1 MRVQKN
7 YTPSSSSHQRG
18 GFFQRISGIGLLGI
32 AFIITLAT
40 LSYHSG
46 DPSWNRATDTQPQ
59 NLVGHMGASI
69 ADILLQILGLASAML
84 SLSLIAWGWRLG
96 RGERLRSPAIRICA
110 LCICLIS
117 MAVSFACL
125 PTPHAW
131 PIATGLGGAIGHFI
145 KLKML
150 GMIPL
155 PFIVLAAVF
164 ITIMTMPYALGLK
177 RKEWRALFNGSK
189 KLLIIGT
196 IIVSFFTQIFRRND
210 ADDDDEEPIRRPT
223 ARATKATIRT
233 RRNYS
238 DDEEDEDEEDVSP
251 HRASKASPK
260 NTKSHKLR
268 DMWHHADED
277 DEEEDDSRART
288 SSAVPNSIE
297 KALRL
302 LAQDEKDDVIPP
314 RPHAANASSASHAVS
329 GAKPKKAEPKQAS
342 LALRPK
348 DGNFV
353 LPDFDLLKPIPAAT
367 KKLTMQDSELRT
379 NSKLLESVLQDFGV
393 KGEIV
398 TFRAGPVV
406 TLYELEPTAGT
417 RAARVIGLADDI
429 ARTMSAVSARISVIP
444 GRNAIGIELP
454 NATREMV
461 ALREMLEDATF
472 QGGSMHL
479 PMALGKDIAGDPVY
493 ADLAT
498 MPHLLVAGTT
508 GSGKSVAIN
517 TMILSLIYAL
527 SPEQCKFIMIDPKM
541 LELSIYDGIPH
552 LLAPVVTEPAKA
564 VVALKWAV
572 KEMENRNKLMAML
585 KVRNIEGYN
594 KRIKEAK
601 RTGEILRRQVQTGF
615 DPETGKPIYEEQI
628 MDTMPL
634 PFIVVIVDEM
644 ADLMLVAGKDVESSI
659 QRLAQ
664 MARAAGIHIIM
675 ATQRPSVDVIT
686 GVIKANFPTR
696 ISFQVTSRIDSRT
709 ILGEQGAEQLL
720 GKGDMLYMKGGG
732 RVTRVHGPFVS
743 DEEVQDVVAYLKT
756 QGEPAYLDAITID
769 EDADKESFGGDD
781 DESDSDRELY
791 DQAVALVARDRKAS
805 TSYIQRYLKIGYNRA
820 ARLIEKMEREGVVSA
835 ANHVGKR
842 EVLLREYQD

>member
-7 YTPSSSSHQRG
+7 YAPTQSSAHRG
-18 GFFQRISGIGLLGI
+18 GFFHRVSGVGLLGL
-32 AFIITLAT
+32 ACVITLST
-40 LSYHSG
+40 LSYHSA
-46 DPSWNRATDTQPQ
+46 DPSWNRASDTEPQ
-59 NLVGHMGASI
+59 NLVGGLGASI
-69 ADILLQILGLASAML
+69 ADMLLQILGLASIML
-84 SLSLIAWGWRLG
+84 CISLIAWGWRLG
-96 RGERLRSPAIRICA
+96 RGERLRAPAIRVCA
-110 LCICLIS
+110 LSICLLS
-117 MAVSFACL
+117 FAVSLACI
-125 PTPHAW
+125 PTPDAW
-131 PIATGLGGAIGHFI
+131 PIAKGLGGAMGHFL

-150 GMIPL
+150 SMIPL
-155 PFIVLAAVF
+155 PFIALFSLFFMLVS
-164 ITIMTMPYALGLK
+164 TPYALGLK
-177 RKEWRALFNGSK
+177 RKEWRALFTLVK
-189 KLLIIGT
+189 KLLIVGT
-196 IIVSFFTQIFRRND
+196 IVSAFFSNLLRFRSND
-210 ADDDDEEPIRRPT
+210 SMDDEEEENYTKRGNRRASASTSAKP
-223 ARATKATIRT
+223 ARRSASLRDLWHDG
-233 RRNYS
+233 
-238 DDEEDEDEEDVSP
+238 DDEDDAPEENESRP
-251 HRASKASPK
+251 SFKAP
-260 NTKSHKLR
+260 TMEQALR
-268 DMWHHADED
+268 SLAADED
-277 DEEEDDSRART
+277 DAPAPQPAKS
-288 SSAVPNSIE
+288 
-297 KALRL
+297 
-302 LAQDEKDDVIPP
+302 PP
-314 RPHAANASSASHAVS
+314 HSANAGAISASKLK
-329 GAKPKKAEPKQAS
+329 KPEPKQTS
-342 LALRPK
+342 LALRPQS
-348 DGNFV
+348 GNFV
-353 LPDFDLLKPIPAAT
+353 LPDFSLLKPIPVAS
-367 KKLTMQDSELRT
+367 KKLTMQDSELRS

-454 NATREMV
+454 NVTREMV
-461 ALREMLEDATF
+461 SLREMLEDTTF
-472 QGGSMHL
+472 QNGSMNL
-479 PMALGKDIAGDPVY
+479 PMALGKDIAGEPVY

-517 TMILSLIYAL
+517 TMILSLVYAL

-585 KVRNIEGYN
+585 KVRNIDGYN
-594 KRIKEAK
+594 KRLKEAK

-628 MDTMPL
+628 MDTAPL

-743 DEEVQDVVAYLKT
+743 DEEVQDIVAYLKT
-756 QGEPAYLDAITID
+756 QGEPSYVDAVTLD
-769 EDADKESFGGDD
+769 EDAENESFAGDD
-781 DESDSDRELY
+781 DDNDTDRELY
-791 DQAVALVARDRKAS
+791 DQAVALVSRDRKAS

-820 ARLIEKMEREGVVSA
+820 ARLIEKMEREGVVSS

-842 EVLLREYQD
+842 EVLTREYQD